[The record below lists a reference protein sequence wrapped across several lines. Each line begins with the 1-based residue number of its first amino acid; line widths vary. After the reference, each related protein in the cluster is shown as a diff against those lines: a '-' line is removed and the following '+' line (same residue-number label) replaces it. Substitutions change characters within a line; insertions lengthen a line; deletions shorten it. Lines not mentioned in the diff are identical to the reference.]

1 MEETF
6 STRFK
11 KAWNAFRG
19 RDPTDDYRD
28 YGVTYS
34 YRPDTP
40 RFTRGNERSIISAV
54 YTRIAM
60 DCAAIDFEHAYVDYD
75 GNYVES
81 VNSKLNRCLT
91 LDANIDQTGV
101 ALIQDLVMSMLDEGV
116 VALVPTDTT
125 KNPIFTD
132 AYDIL
137 AMRTG
142 KITEWR
148 PMHIKVNVYNENTG
162 KREDVILPKKQ
173 VAIIQN
179 PLYAIMNEPNSTLQ
193 RLIRTLNNLDKVNR
207 SNASNKLD
215 LIIQLPYTV
224 KNDTRKK
231 YAEQRR
237 KDLETQLA
245 TSTYGVAYADSTEKI
260 IQLNRAVEN
269 NLWNQATELQT
280 QLYNQLG
287 ISQAIFDGTADDKQM
302 VNYYNRT
309 IYPIMT
315 AISLEMTRKFIS
327 KTAQTQGQAI
337 KFFRDPFALMPVDQ
351 IAEIADKFTRNEIMT
366 ANELRS
372 KIGLKPSDDP
382 GADELRN
389 KNINAS
395 GPEMMPEEGYDQ
407 EEPLYD
413 ESADDAALEEQQME

>member
-1 MEETF
+1 MEE
-6 STRFK
+6 SLSMRFK
-11 KAWNAFRG
+11 NAWNAFRG
-19 RDPTDDYRD
+19 RDPTEDFKRD
-28 YGVTYS
+28 YGVSYS
-34 YRPDTP
+34 YRPDGP
-40 RFTRGNERSIISAV
+40 RFTRGNERSIISAI
-54 YTRIAM
+54 YTRISM
-60 DCAAIDFEHAYVDYD
+60 DCAAIDFEHAYVDYN
-75 GNYVES
+75 GNYVDS
-81 VNSKLNRCLT
+81 VDSKLNRCLT
-91 LDANIDQTGV
+91 LDANVDQTGV
-101 ALIQDLVMSMLDEGV
+101 ALVQDIVMSMLDEGT
-116 VALVPTDTT
+116 VAIVPTDTT
-125 KNPIFTD
+125 KDPMLTD
-132 AYDIL
+132 GYDVLSI
-137 AMRTG
+137 RTG
-142 KITEWR
+142 KIVEWR
-148 PMHIKVNVYNENTG
+148 PKFVKVNVYNENLG
-162 KREDVILPKKQ
+162 KRQDILLPKKQ
-173 VAIIQN
+173 VAIVQN

-193 RLIRTLNNLDKVNR
+193 RLIRTLNNLDRVNR

-224 KNDTRKK
+224 KNETRKK
-231 YAEQRR
+231 YAEERR

-269 NLWNQATELQT
+269 NLWNQATELQA

-327 KTAQTQGQAI
+327 KTAQTQGQRI
-337 KFFRDPFALMPVDQ
+337 KFFRDPFSLMPVDQ

-389 KNINAS
+389 KNLNPTGLDAR
-395 GPEMMPEEGYDQ
+395 MMPEDYGQ
-407 EEPLYD
+407 EPVD
-413 ESADDAALEEQQME
+413 ESEDAALDENQIE

>member
-19 RDPTDDYRD
+19 RDPTDDFRRD
-28 YGVTYS
+28 YGVSYS
-34 YRPDTP
+34 YRPDAP
-40 RFTRGNERSIISAV
+40 RFTRGNERSIISAI

-75 GNYVES
+75 GNYIDG

-101 ALIQDLVMSMLDEGV
+101 ALIQDVVMSMLDEGV
-116 VALVPTDTT
+116 VAIVPTDTT

-132 AYDIL
+132 SYDIL

-142 KITEWR
+142 KITEWK
-148 PMHIKVNVYNENTG
+148 PAHVKINVYNENSG

-173 VAIIQN
+173 VAIVQN

-193 RLIRTLNNLDKVNR
+193 RLIRTLNNLDRVNR

-269 NLWNQATELQT
+269 NLWNQATELQQ
-280 QLYNQLG
+280 QLYSQLG
-287 ISQAIFDGTADDKQM
+287 MSQAIFDGTADDKQM

-337 KFFRDPFALMPVDQ
+337 KFFRDPFSLMPVDQ

-372 KIGLKPSDDP
+372 KIGLKPSEDP

-395 GPEMMPEEGYDQ
+395 GPEAMMPEEGYDQ
-407 EEPLYD
+407 LPPD
-413 ESADDAALEEQQME
+413 ESADEAALEENQME

>member
-1 MEETF
+1 MEESL
-6 STRFK
+6 STRFRN
-11 KAWNAFRG
+11 AWNAFRG
-19 RDPTDDYRD
+19 RDPTDEFRKD
-28 YGVTYS
+28 YGISYS
-34 YRPDTP
+34 YRPDSP
-40 RFTRGNERSIISAV
+40 RFTRGNERSIISAI
-54 YTRIAM
+54 YTRISM
-60 DCAAIDFEHAYVDYD
+60 DCASIDFEHVYTDYN
-75 GNYVES
+75 GNYVDS
-81 VNSKLNRCLT
+81 VDSKLNRCLT

-101 ALIQDLVMSMLDEGV
+101 AFVQDIVMSMLDEGT
-116 VALVPTDTT
+116 VAIVPTDTT
-125 KNPIFTD
+125 KDPALTD
-132 AYDIL
+132 GYDVL

-148 PMHIKVNVYNENTG
+148 PQHVKVNIYNENAG
-162 KREDVILPKKQ
+162 KRQDIILPKKQ
-173 VAIIQN
+173 VAIVQN

-193 RLIRTLNNLDKVNR
+193 RLIRTLNTLDRINR

-224 KNDTRKK
+224 KNETRKK

-269 NLWNQATELQT
+269 NLWNQATELQA
-280 QLYNQLG
+280 QVYNQLG

-327 KTAQTQGQAI
+327 KTAQTQGQKI
-337 KFFRDPFALMPVDQ
+337 KFFRDPFSLMPVDQ

-395 GPEMMPEEGYDQ
+395 GSEPMPEEYDQ
-407 EEPLYD
+407 EPYD
-413 ESADDAALEEQQME
+413 ESEYEDAALEENQME